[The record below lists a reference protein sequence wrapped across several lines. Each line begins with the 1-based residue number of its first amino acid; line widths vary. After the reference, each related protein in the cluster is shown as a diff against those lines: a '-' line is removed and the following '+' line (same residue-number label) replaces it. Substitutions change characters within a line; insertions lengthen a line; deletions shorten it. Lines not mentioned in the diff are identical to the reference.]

1 MAPTQLHVIALMS
14 GGKDSFFSILH
25 CLVHGHRIVALAN
38 LHPPPD
44 AESED
49 IDSYMYQ
56 TVGHT
61 VVPLY
66 GEALDIPLYRQM
78 ILGSAVNTNK
88 SYSPAPVRSGS
99 TKECPDETESLVP
112 LLQNILSEHPEANA
126 ISTGAI
132 LSDYQRTRVESV
144 ALRFGLAPLSYLWQF
159 PYLPPYTQT
168 SLLEDMVAIGQDSRI
183 IKVASGGLDASFL
196 WGNVADWR
204 TVRKLVKAMGR
215 FGGNEGGAV
224 LGEGGEFETLTING
238 PDVLWKGRIVVEET
252 VVTNG
257 EGGTAALSVTKA
269 RVELKPVT
277 EDSKALQKLRIP
289 KLLDEEFEQLLV
301 ELPQTGSHIG
311 TSTEQTKSM
320 ATFNLREMS
329 HWGESRGEHVF
340 TIANATGLGDSAHSQ
355 MVAIGE
361 RLLRL
366 VDPSAILFTTILL
379 RSMSDFA
386 DVNKAYG
393 AWFTLANPPARVT
406 VACGDTLPHGVY
418 VMLSFVAGVT
428 MGRPRR
434 CLHVQSR
441 SYWAP
446 ANIGPY
452 SQAITIAL
460 EATSPDPSESREMV
474 FVAGQIPLVPA
485 SMEIVSASDFRMQ
498 TTLSLQ
504 HLWRIGRAM
513 SVDYWTAGI
522 AFITASCLGEAKDKA
537 TTAVRA
543 WNKAHEQRAIEELD
557 DDVDVWDRD
566 YGPHRSH
573 VRGPRDTEK
582 SHRRLLPSVK
592 VGTAPPCFIVHV
604 DGLPRGA
611 QIEWQSLGLSG
622 CHPSQIAFEV
632 REFTRIPEEAKFP
645 LGALHCTLY
654 TSEPVPSGWMSSQI
668 LPCRSLWDASG
679 ERLAAVATFR

>member
-1 MAPTQLHVIALMS
+1 
-14 GGKDSFFSILH
+14 DSFFSILH

-38 LHPPPD
+38 LHPPQD
-44 AESED
+44 AENED

-66 GEALDIPLYRQM
+66 GEALDIPLYRQT
-78 ILGSAVNTNK
+78 ILGSAVNTDK
-88 SYSPAPVRSGS
+88 SYSPASVQSGS
-99 TKECPDETESLVP
+99 IEESPDETESLIP
-112 LLQNILSEHPEANA
+112 LLRKILSKHPDANA

-144 ALRFGLAPLSYLWQF
+144 ALRLGLAPLSYLWQF

-168 SLLEDMVAIGQDSRI
+168 SLLEDMVAVGQDSRI

-196 WGNVADWR
+196 WENVADWR
-204 TVRKLVKAMGR
+204 TVRRLAKAMGR

-224 LGEGGEFETLTING
+224 LGEGGEFETLTIDG
-238 PDVLWKGRIVVEET
+238 PDVLWKGRIVVVET
-252 VVTNG
+252 VITNG
-257 EGGTAALSVTKA
+257 EVGTAALSVTKA
-269 RVELKPVT
+269 RVEPKPVT
-277 EDSKALQKLRIP
+277 EDSKALQKLRLP

-320 ATFNLREMS
+320 ATFNLREVS
-329 HWGESRGEHVF
+329 HWVESRGQHVF
-340 TIANATGLGDSAHSQ
+340 TIANATGLGDNTHSQ
-355 MVAIGE
+355 IVAIGE
-361 RLLRL
+361 RFLRL

-393 AWFTLANPPARVT
+393 
-406 VACGDTLPHGVY
+406 
-418 VMLSFVAGVT
+418 
-428 MGRPRR
+428 
-434 CLHVQSR
+434 
-441 SYWAP
+441 
-446 ANIGPY
+446 PY

-460 EATSPDPSESREMV
+460 GATSPDPSESREMV

-537 TTAVRA
+537 TIAVRA
-543 WNKAHEQRAIEELD
+543 WNKAHEQRANEELD
-557 DDVDVWDRD
+557 DDDVDMIEVI
-566 YGPHRSH
+566 
-573 VRGPRDTEK
+573 
-582 SHRRLLPSVK
+582 
-592 VGTAPPCFIVHV
+592 TAK
-604 DGLPRGA
+604 LE
-611 QIEWQSLGLSG
+611 Q
-622 CHPSQIAFEV
+622 
-632 REFTRIPEEAKFP
+632 
-645 LGALHCTLY
+645 
-654 TSEPVPSGWMSSQI
+654 SSQYDKSTPHI
-668 LPCRSLWDASG
+668 TEVPKSKASCTPK
-679 ERLAAVATFR
+679 EF

>member
-311 TSTEQTKSM
+311 TSTEQT
-320 ATFNLREMS
+320 N
-329 HWGESRGEHVF
+329 
-340 TIANATGLGDSAHSQ
+340 
-355 MVAIGE
+355 
-361 RLLRL
+361 
-366 VDPSAILFTTILL
+366 
-379 RSMSDFA
+379 
-386 DVNKAYG
+386 
-393 AWFTLANPPARVT
+393 
-406 VACGDTLPHGVY
+406 
-418 VMLSFVAGVT
+418 
-428 MGRPRR
+428 
-434 CLHVQSR
+434 
-441 SYWAP
+441 
-446 ANIGPY
+446 
-452 SQAITIAL
+452 
-460 EATSPDPSESREMV
+460 
-474 FVAGQIPLVPA
+474 
-485 SMEIVSASDFRMQ
+485 
-498 TTLSLQ
+498 
-504 HLWRIGRAM
+504 
-513 SVDYWTAGI
+513 
-522 AFITASCLGEAKDKA
+522 
-537 TTAVRA
+537 
-543 WNKAHEQRAIEELD
+543 
-557 DDVDVWDRD
+557 RD
-566 YGPHRSH
+566 L
-573 VRGPRDTEK
+573 T
-582 SHRRLLPSVK
+582 
-592 VGTAPPCFIVHV
+592 
-604 DGLPRGA
+604 GLPR
-611 QIEWQSLGLSG
+611 I
-622 CHPSQIAFEV
+622 
-632 REFTRIPEEAKFP
+632 
-645 LGALHCTLY
+645 
-654 TSEPVPSGWMSSQI
+654 
-668 LPCRSLWDASG
+668 
-679 ERLAAVATFR
+679 